1 MFSSRIKTS
10 SIFFFSGVAQA
21 VKLLGMKILALETGG
36 TASPREA
43 ILAAIELSNVDA
55 QVAALVSIEQPRA
68 LGAQLVGAI
77 DETLSE
83 AGWNGLDDLDGLAI
97 GRGPGSW
104 TSLRVGF
111 ATFKTLAQT
120 RGLPLAAVPSFDALA
135 SAIHRSR
142 PAQNSSK
149 SGKRRKKR
157 EVESA
162 PQIVLALSPC
172 RPGALYGKLFQM
184 TDEYLAPVQ
193 AEWIAPAQM
202 HLDSAFC
209 QALASE
215 IYGPLLICG
224 AAGMEAVELL
234 EARGETDLYEYIEAP
249 AATVAIEIG
258 IAGAY
263 QIADEEV
270 PELGELEPLYL
281 APSAAE
287 RNLKV

>member
-1 MFSSRIKTS
+1 
-10 SIFFFSGVAQA
+10 
-21 VKLLGMKILALETGG
+21 MKILALETGG

-43 ILAAIELSNVDA
+43 VLAAIELSNTDA
-55 QVAALVSIEQPRA
+55 QVAALVSLDEPRA
-68 LGAQLVGAI
+68 LGAQLIGAI
-77 DETLSE
+77 DETLNE

-120 RGLPLAAVPSFDALA
+120 RNLPLAAVPSFDALA

-142 PAQNSSK
+142 PAQAAPK

-157 EVESA
+157 EAESSQ
-162 PQIVLALSPC
+162 QIVLALSPC
-172 RPGALYGKLFQM
+172 RPGALYGKLFLM
-184 TDEYLAPVQ
+184 TDEFLAPLQ
-193 AEWIAPAQM
+193 AEWIASAQM
-202 HLDSAFC
+202 HLDTAFC

-215 IYGPLLICG
+215 IDGRLLICG
-224 AAGMEAVELL
+224 AAGLEAVELL
-234 EARGETDLYEYIEAP
+234 EARGETDLYEFVEAP

-258 IAGAY
+258 ISGAY
-263 QIADEEV
+263 QIADGET
-270 PELGELEPLYL
+270 PEPGDLEPLYL

-287 RNLKV
+287 RNLIN

>member
-1 MFSSRIKTS
+1 
-10 SIFFFSGVAQA
+10 
-21 VKLLGMKILALETGG
+21 MKILALETGG
-36 TASPREA
+36 VASPREA
-43 ILAAIELSNVDA
+43 VLVAIELSNVDA

-68 LGAQLVGAI
+68 LGAQLIGAI
-77 DETLSE
+77 DETLRE

-97 GRGPGSW
+97 GSGPGSW

-120 RGLPLAAVPSFDALA
+120 RELPLAAVPSFDALA
-135 SAIHRSR
+135 SAIHRAR
-142 PAQNSSK
+142 PASV
-149 SGKRRKKR
+149 SGKRGKKR
-157 EVESA
+157 QKESA
-162 PQIVLALSPC
+162 QQIVLALSPC
-172 RPGALYGKLFQM
+172 RPDALYGKLFLM
-184 TDEYLAPVQ
+184 TGEYLAPLQ
-193 AEWIAPAQM
+193 SEWIAPAQM

-215 IYGPLLICG
+215 IDGPILICG
-224 AAGMEAVELL
+224 AAGMQAVELL

-258 IAGAY
+258 ISGAY
-263 QIADEEV
+263 QIADGET
-270 PELGELEPLYL
+270 PELSEVEPLYL

>member
-1 MFSSRIKTS
+1 M
-10 SIFFFSGVAQA
+10 VAS
-21 VKLLGMKILALETGG
+21 LLLYSMKILALETGG

-43 ILAAIELSNVDA
+43 ILAAIELSNTDA
-55 QVAALVSIEQPRA
+55 QVAALVSIDEPRA

-77 DETLSE
+77 DETLNE

-111 ATFKTLAQT
+111 ATFKTLAQA
-120 RGLPLAAVPSFDALA
+120 RELPLAAIPSFDALA
-135 SAIHRSR
+135 SAIHRAR
-142 PAQNSSK
+142 PAAN
-149 SGKRRKKR
+149 SGKRRKSKKR
-157 EVESA
+157 DIESGQ
-162 PQIVLALSPC
+162 QIVLALSPC
-172 RPGALYGKLFQM
+172 RPGALYGKLFLA
-184 TDEYLAPVQ
+184 TGEYLAPLQ
-193 AEWIAPAQM
+193 AEWIASAQM

-215 IYGPLLICG
+215 IDAPLLICG
-224 AAGMEAVELL
+224 AAGMQAVELL
-234 EARGETDLYEYIEAP
+234 EARGETDLYEFIEAP

-263 QIADEEV
+263 QIADGET
-270 PELGELEPLYL
+270 PEPGELEPLYL

-287 RNLKV
+287 RNLIN

>member
-1 MFSSRIKTS
+1 
-10 SIFFFSGVAQA
+10 
-21 VKLLGMKILALETGG
+21 MKILALETGG

-43 ILAAIELSNVDA
+43 VLAAIELSNVDA
-55 QVAALVSIEQPRA
+55 QVAALVSIDEPRA
-68 LGAQLVGAI
+68 LGAQLIGAI
-77 DETLSE
+77 DETLRE

-97 GRGPGSW
+97 GSGPGSW

-120 RGLPLAAVPSFDALA
+120 RELPLAAVPSFDALV
-135 SAIHRSR
+135 SAIHRAR
-142 PAQNSSK
+142 PAQSSPG

-157 EVESA
+157 KTESGH
-162 PQIVLALSPC
+162 QIVLALSPC
-172 RPGALYGKLFQM
+172 RPGALYGKLFLM
-184 TDEYLAPVQ
+184 TDEFLSPLQ

-215 IYGPLLICG
+215 IDAPILICG
-224 AAGMEAVELL
+224 AAAMQAVELL
-234 EARGETDLYEYIEAP
+234 EVRGETELYEFIEAP

-258 IAGAY
+258 ISGAY
-263 QIADEEV
+263 QIADGET

-287 RNLKV
+287 RNLI

>member
-1 MFSSRIKTS
+1 
-10 SIFFFSGVAQA
+10 
-21 VKLLGMKILALETGG
+21 MKILALETGG
-36 TASPREA
+36 TASPGEA
-43 ILAAIELSNVDA
+43 VLAAIELSNVDA

-68 LGAQLVGAI
+68 LAAQLIGAI
-77 DETLSE
+77 DETLRE

-97 GRGPGSW
+97 GSGPGSW

-120 RGLPLAAVPSFDALA
+120 RSLPLAAVPSFDALA
-135 SAIHRSR
+135 SAIHRAR
-142 PAQNSSK
+142 PTQK
-149 SGKRRKKR
+149 SGKRGKKGRQKTEAR
-157 EVESA
+157 EA
-162 PQIVLALSPC
+162 QILLALSPC

-193 AEWIAPAQM
+193 AEWIADAQT
-202 HLDSAFC
+202 HLDTAFC
-209 QALASE
+209 QGMANE
-215 IYGPLLICG
+215 IYGPILICG
-224 AAGMEAVELL
+224 AAGMQAVELL
-234 EARGETDLYEYIEAP
+234 EARGESDLYEYIEAP

-258 IAGAY
+258 ISGAY

-270 PELGELEPLYL
+270 PELSELEPLYL

>member
-1 MFSSRIKTS
+1 
-10 SIFFFSGVAQA
+10 
-21 VKLLGMKILALETGG
+21 MKILALETGG

-43 ILAAIELSNVDA
+43 ILAAIELGNTDA
-55 QVAALVSIEQPRA
+55 RAAALVSLDEPRA

-77 DETLSE
+77 DETLRE

-97 GRGPGSW
+97 GSGPGSW

-120 RGLPLAAVPSFDALA
+120 RALPLAAVPSFDALV
-135 SAIHRSR
+135 SAIHRAR
-142 PAQNSSK
+142 PAPE

-157 EVESA
+157 QSESA

-193 AEWIAPAQM
+193 SEWIAPAQM

-215 IYGPLLICG
+215 IDGPLLICG
-224 AAGMEAVELL
+224 AAGLQAVELL
-234 EARGETDLYEYIEAP
+234 EARGETELYEYIEVP

-258 IAGAY
+258 ISGAY
-263 QIADEEV
+263 QIADDEV
-270 PELGELEPLYL
+270 PELSELEPLYL

>member
-1 MFSSRIKTS
+1 
-10 SIFFFSGVAQA
+10 
-21 VKLLGMKILALETGG
+21 MKILALETGG

-43 ILAAIELSNVDA
+43 ILAAIELSNADA

-77 DETLSE
+77 DETLRE

-97 GRGPGSW
+97 GSGPGSW

-120 RGLPLAAVPSFDALA
+120 RDLPLAAVPSFDALV
-135 SAIHRSR
+135 SAIHRAT
-142 PAQNSSK
+142 PTKKA
-149 SGKRRKKR
+149 GKRGKKQR
-157 EVESA
+157 ETREA
-162 PQIVLALSPC
+162 QIVLALSPC

-184 TDEYLAPVQ
+184 TDEYLAPLQ
-193 AEWIAPAQM
+193 SEWIADAKT

-209 QALASE
+209 QGLASE
-215 IYGPLLICG
+215 IYGPILICG
-224 AAGMEAVELL
+224 AAGMQAVELL
-234 EARGETDLYEYIEAP
+234 QARGESDLYQYLEVP

-258 IAGAY
+258 ISGAF
-263 QIADEEV
+263 QIADGET
-270 PELGELEPLYL
+270 PELSELEPLYL

-287 RNLKV
+287 RNLI

>member
-1 MFSSRIKTS
+1 
-10 SIFFFSGVAQA
+10 
-21 VKLLGMKILALETGG
+21 MKILALETGG

-43 ILAAIELSNVDA
+43 ILAAIELSNADA

-77 DETLSE
+77 DETLRE

-97 GRGPGSW
+97 GSGPGSW

-120 RGLPLAAVPSFDALA
+120 RDLPLAAVPSFDALV
-135 SAIHRSR
+135 SAIHRAT
-142 PAQNSSK
+142 PLKKA
-149 SGKRRKKR
+149 GKRGKKQR
-157 EVESA
+157 ETREA
-162 PQIVLALSPC
+162 QIVLALSPC

-184 TDEYLAPVQ
+184 TDDYLAPLQ
-193 AEWIAPAQM
+193 SEWIADAKT

-209 QALASE
+209 QGLASE
-215 IYGPLLICG
+215 IYGPILICG
-224 AAGMEAVELL
+224 AAGMQAVELL
-234 EARGETDLYEYIEAP
+234 QARGEADLYQYLEVP

-258 IAGAY
+258 ISGAF
-263 QIADEEV
+263 QIADGET
-270 PELGELEPLYL
+270 PELSELEPLYL

-287 RNLKV
+287 RNLI